1 VIEYKTKT
9 ALVIDDYPNMRS
21 AFRTALAAFGLTK
34 VDMAAT
40 AAEALGRVK
49 NTRYDII
56 ISDYNLGES
65 RDGQQLL
72 EEMRHLGL
80 IGLETVYLMVTAESL
95 YEKVVAA
102 AELAP
107 DDYLIKPFN
116 ADIMRSRLDGILAKK
131 EAFAQTYRNFDR
143 GEMEA
148 ALAGCDELMKTQPK
162 YLVDAMR
169 FKGEVLVAMGRF
181 EEASELYNEI
191 VRLRAVP
198 WARLGL
204 ARTLHLRNKS
214 GEAERMLED
223 LVIQYPELIPGHD
236 LLADVQIAQD
246 KYQQAQV
253 SLQRGVSTSGKSI
266 LRQRRLGEVAY
277 HNGDLNTAES
287 AFDATV
293 QKGKYSIFLAPND
306 FANLSRVYIEQG
318 ETSDAMRVIQDNRKL
333 LQESDEGK
341 LVSSVMMGLA
351 HSRNGNAAEAER
363 HMKDAL
369 KMKQLG
375 AAGKPELLLDMA
387 EGCLKAGLADEA
399 AALVGEVARNAHD
412 SERLLAKAK
421 SIYNDA
427 GKAEVAQDVIKQAT
441 EHVVRLSK
449 EGALLAQRGD
459 LISATRQLFQAAKEA
474 PRNPR
479 VLMNAA
485 WVAMRLVE
493 QDPSQSH
500 ELAQVRL
507 LLDDAAYL
515 APDHPRLG
523 GLQTKL
529 RSVEA
534 ALGIKSAS
542 PRKRTGQLNGR

>member
-1 VIEYKTKT
+1 VIDYKTKT

-21 AFRTALAAFGLTK
+21 AFRTSLAAFGLTK

-40 AAEALGRVK
+40 AAEAIGRVK
-49 NTRYDII
+49 NTRHDII
-56 ISDYNLGES
+56 ISDYNLGDG

-80 IGLETVYLMVTAESL
+80 IGLETAYLMVTAESL
-95 YEKVVAA
+95 YERVVAA

-116 ADIMRSRLDGILAKK
+116 ADLMRSRLDGILAKK
-131 EAFAQTYRNFDR
+131 EAFAQIYRDFER

-148 ALAGCDELMKTQPK
+148 VLVGCDELMKSQPK

-169 FKGEVLVAMGRF
+169 FKGEVLIAMGRF
-181 EEASELYNEI
+181 DEASQLYNEV

-214 GEAERMLED
+214 AEAESMLNE
-223 LVIQYPELIPGHD
+223 LVDKHPELVPAYD
-236 LLADVQIAQD
+236 LLADVQIAQEKLQD
-246 KYQQAQV
+246 AQAT
-253 SLQRGVSTSGKSI
+253 LQRGVETSAKSPA
-266 LRQRRLGEVAY
+266 RQRRLGEVAY
-277 HNGDLNTAES
+277 LNGDLDTAES

-293 QKGKYSIFLAPND
+293 QKGKYSVLLDVND
-306 FANLSRVYIEQG
+306 FANLSRVYLDQG
-318 ETSDAMRVIQDNRKL
+318 DAAGAARVIQDNRKL
-333 LQESDEGK
+333 LQESDDGK
-341 LVSSVMMGLA
+341 LVTSIMMGLV
-351 HSRNGNAAEAER
+351 HTRNGNTAEAER
-363 HMKDAL
+363 HIKEAL
-369 KMKQLG
+369 RLRDCGTQ
-375 AAGKPELLLDMA
+375 AKPELLLDMA

-399 AALVGEVARNAHD
+399 AELVGEVARNAHD
-412 SERLLAKAK
+412 SEQLLGKAK
-421 SIYNDA
+421 HIYSEV
-427 GKAEVAQDVIKQAT
+427 GKEEVAQDVIKQAT

-459 LISATRQLFQAAKEA
+459 LVNATRQLFQAAKEA

-479 VLMNAA
+479 VLMNAS

-493 QDPSQSH
+493 QDPDQSPY
-500 ELAQVRL
+500 LAQVRV
-507 LLDDAAYL
+507 LLDDVGYL

-529 RSVEA
+529 RAVEA
-534 ALGIKSAS
+534 ALGIKGTP
-542 PRKRTGQLNGR
+542 PRKTTGQR